1 MYLLYVSKLEATEGT
16 RPKLY
21 QDCEALNSAPTPPTN
36 SGSQTVN
43 VERSSNRT
51 GRIDPQTFGQSLDPE
66 RSTHHSAS
74 PAETSSS
81 AADILKDF
89 SRLRDSL
96 VRIPVPN
103 NFKVNHTTTGI
114 KQDCRG
120 ILRVLSKCAR
130 FAETGL
136 KVLTLPDERDSS
148 SGSIQREDLF
158 MCNCTMAR

>member
-1 MYLLYVSKLEATEGT
+1 MAEKGDEISISDLVQQISSLSTTVSRLEAKLEATEGT

-21 QDCEALNSAPTPPTN
+21 QDCEALNSAPTPPTD

-51 GRIDPQTFGQSLDPE
+51 GRIDLQTFGQSLDTERSTHRSAIGQSLDPE

-89 SRLRDSL
+89 ERLRDSL

-103 NFKVNHTTTGI
+103 NFKVNDTTTGNI
-114 KQDCRG
+114 MLNK
-120 ILRVLSKCAR
+120 K
-130 FAETGL
+130 
-136 KVLTLPDERDSS
+136 
-148 SGSIQREDLF
+148 
-158 MCNCTMAR
+158 